1 MAVPFAGMH
10 RIVGTIAARLDD
22 DVSLKA
28 LAARAGLSP
37 FHLQRVFSSKVG
49 ETPKQL
55 ALRLRLGRAA
65 VLLLTTRDSV
75 LDVALACGFQSHE
88 VFTRAFRRRFGIT
101 PRAYR
106 ERGFAQNVDI
116 GQAKEHGAVAIEI
129 APCVGLYHMGHERED
144 DRMSYSISKTT
155 LAPQQL
161 LVIRRTVNRS
171 DIASTIAQELPKI
184 FAFSL
189 QHGIALVPGHPV
201 TRYVQATYGS
211 VTMEPG
217 IRVAPGAQMP
227 KTEGEVELIT
237 LPGGSAAM
245 TTHMGDYKN
254 LHDAYAALERWM
266 ESGGHKSTGAPW
278 EEYVTDPGEVPDVKN
293 WRTDVFWPLA
303 E

>member
-1 MAVPFAGMH
+1 MH
-10 RIVGTIAARLDD
+10 RVVGSIASRLDED
-22 DVSLKA
+22 ISLKT

-37 FHLQRVFSSKVG
+37 YHLQRVFSNAVG

-55 ALRLRLGRAA
+55 TLRLRLGRAA
-65 VLLLTTRDSV
+65 VLLLTTSDSV

-88 VFTRAFRRRFGIT
+88 VFTRAFRRRFGMT

-106 ERGFAQNVDI
+106 GRGFSQRVDPT
-116 GQAKEHGAVAIEI
+116 QAKEHGTVVMDI
-129 APCVGLYHMGHERED
+129 APCVGLYRMGQQPEENC
-144 DRMSYSISKTT
+144 MSYSISKTT
-155 LAPQQL
+155 LKPQQL
-161 LVIRRTVNRS
+161 LVIRRSVSRS
-171 DIASTIAQELPKI
+171 DIAPTIAQVLPKI
-184 FAFSL
+184 FAFSQ

-201 TRYVQATYGS
+201 TRYVQASYGS

-227 KTEGEVELIT
+227 KAESDVDLIT
-237 LPGGSAAM
+237 LPGGPAAM

-254 LHDAYAALERWM
+254 LHDAYAAIERWM
-266 ESGGHKSTGAPW
+266 ESTRHKSAGAPW
-278 EEYVTDPGEVPDVKN
+278 EEYVTDPGEVPDMKD